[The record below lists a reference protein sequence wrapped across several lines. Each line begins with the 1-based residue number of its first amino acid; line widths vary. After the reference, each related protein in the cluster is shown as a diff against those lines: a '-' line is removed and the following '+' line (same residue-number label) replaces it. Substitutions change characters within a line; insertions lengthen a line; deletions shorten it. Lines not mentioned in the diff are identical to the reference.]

1 MFILGLTGS
10 IATGKST
17 ILKMFEGENIAIISA
32 DDIVHNLYKNE
43 ALTPIA
49 KIFPKTL
56 INNRIDRKILS
67 KILLAMP
74 ELIKKLEEIVH
85 PLVRSKIDEF
95 INQQKKLNTKMI
107 VLEIPLLFE
116 SNAKYP
122 INAIAVTYC
131 SDEIQK
137 QRALE
142 REGMSEEKLQ
152 LIISRQ
158 MPQSEKKDKA
168 DFIIDTSKSID
179 DSLRQVKQIIN
190 QCLNSGK

>member
-17 ILKMFEGENIAIISA
+17 ILKMFRDENVAIISA
-32 DDIVHNLYKNE
+32 DNIVHNLYENE
-43 ALTPIA
+43 ALAPIA

-56 INNRIDRKILS
+56 IDDKIDRKVLS

-74 ELIKKLEEIVH
+74 ELIKKLEGIVH
-85 PLVRSKIDEF
+85 PLVRKKIDEF
-95 INQQKKLNTKMI
+95 ISQQKKLNAKMI

-142 REGMSEEKLQ
+142 REGMSEKKFQ
-152 LIISRQ
+152 LIIARQ
-158 MPQSEKKDKA
+158 MPQSEKKAKA

-190 QCLNSGK
+190 QCLNSRK

>member
-95 INQQKKLNTKMI
+95 INQQKKSNAKMI

-158 MPQSEKKDKA
+158 MPQSEKKAKA

-179 DSLRQVKQIIN
+179 DSHRQVKQIIN